1 MHNFIKG
8 QKAKIQDIVGSEV
21 FEVGVYINASMTIDI
36 TCFGLDEKKQLSDD
50 RYMIFYNQMS
60 SPEKSIEMTE
70 NNQNKG
76 TFKLNLKMLPST
88 IKNLVFTATIDGEQ
102 KMSDIISGEF
112 YINVNGQKMVNYQF
126 NNKDFKNERAVIIS
140 EIYFKD
146 VWRIGVVGNGFDGGL
161 SALLKHFGG
170 VEADEQPAEKP
181 LQETVRDR
189 VQNTPQNTPQN
200 IQQDTEKQPSQQQ
213 MTQNTVL
220 EQQGLESSGQAVN
233 LQKRILLEKKMEE
246 KAPKILSLA
255 KKATISLKKAGLE
268 NHTAK
273 VALCLDI
280 SGSMSSL
287 YKSGKIQ
294 EFAERILALG
304 CKFDDDGSIDIFLFG
319 AKAHEAGALSIDN
332 FNGYIRSLIQKY
344 PLEGGTYY
352 GKAMNIIRKFYFPN
366 SINRKIIK
374 AECPVYVMFVTD
386 GSTFDENA
394 TRANLQD
401 SSYQAIFWQFMAI
414 GRSSKDVKKKGRG
427 GFFKSIGASD
437 FRFLEELDN
446 LQGRLID
453 NANFFSVEDPSSIS
467 DEELYDLL
475 MAEYPTWLKQARDK
489 GLI

>member
-1 MHNFIKG
+1 MNSMIKG
-8 QKAKIQDIVGSEV
+8 QKAKILDVVGSEV
-21 FEVGVYINASMTIDI
+21 FEVGVFIDASMTIDI
-36 TCFGLDEKKQLSDD
+36 TCFGLDDRKQLSDD

-60 SPEKSIEMTE
+60 SPEKSVEMTE
-70 NNQNKG
+70 NKQNKG
-76 TFKLNLKMLPST
+76 TFKVNLLMLPST
-88 IKNLVFTATIDGEQ
+88 IKSLVFTATIDGEE
-102 KMSDIISGEF
+102 KMSDIVSGDF
-112 YINVNGQKMVNYQF
+112 FITVNGQKMVSYQF

-146 VWRIGVVGNGFDGGL
+146 VWRVGIVGDGFDGGL

-170 VEADEQPAEKP
+170 MNADEQPVDQP
-181 LQETVRDR
+181 TQQPVLQ
-189 VQNTPQNTPQN
+189 P
-200 IQQDTEKQPSQQQ
+200 IQQTTAQS
-213 MTQNTVL
+213 TA
-220 EQQGLESSGQAVN
+220 SGQQSSVPAGRAVN
-233 LQKRILLEKKMEE
+233 LEKRIKLEKKMEE
-246 KAPKILSLA
+246 KAPQILSLA
-255 KKATISLKKAGLE
+255 KKATVSLKKAGLE

-287 YKSGKIQ
+287 YNSGKIQ
-294 EFAERILALG
+294 DFAERILALG

-332 FNGYIRSLIQKY
+332 FNGYIRSLISRY

-352 GKAMNIIRKFYFPN
+352 GKAMKIIREFYFPN
-366 SINRKIIK
+366 SVNRKITK

-386 GSTFDENA
+386 GATFDEDV

-401 SSYQAIFWQFMAI
+401 SSYQGIFWQFMAI
-414 GRSSKDVKKKGRG
+414 GKSSKDVKTKGIG
-427 GFFKSIGASD
+427 GFFRSLAASD

-453 NANFFSVEDPSSIS
+453 NANFFSVEDPTKVS

-475 MAEYPTWLKQARDK
+475 MNEYPTWLKQASQN

>member
-1 MHNFIKG
+1 MHSLIKG
-8 QKAKIQDIVGSEV
+8 QKAKVQDIIGSEV
-21 FEVGVYINASMTIDI
+21 FEVGVFINASMTIDI

-76 TFKLNLKMLPST
+76 TFKVNLKMLPST
-88 IKNLVFTATIDGEQ
+88 IKSLVFTATIDGEQ
-102 KMSDIISGEF
+102 KMSDIVSGDF
-112 YINVNGQKMVNYQF
+112 YISVNGQKTVSYQF
-126 NNKDFKNERAVIIS
+126 SNNDFKNERAVIIS

-146 VWRIGVVGNGFDGGL
+146 VWRIGVVGDGFDGGL

-170 VEADEQPAEKP
+170 MEADEQP
-181 LQETVRDR
+181 TS
-189 VQNTPQNTPQN
+189 QNTA
-200 IQQDTEKQPSQQQ
+200 S
-213 MTQNTVL
+213 
-220 EQQGLESSGQAVN
+220 EQQSINSTGQAVN
-233 LQKRILLEKKMEE
+233 LEKRIRLEKKMEE
-246 KAPKILSLA
+246 KAPQILSLA
-255 KKATISLKKAGLE
+255 KKATISLQKAGLE

-280 SGSMSSL
+280 SASMSSL

-294 EFAERILALG
+294 DFAERILALG

-319 AKAHEAGALSIDN
+319 ANAHDAGALSIDN
-332 FNGYIRSLIQKY
+332 FNGYIRSITNRY

-352 GKAMNIIRKFYFPN
+352 GKAMKIIREFYFPN
-366 SINRKIIK
+366 SINRNITK
-374 AECPVYVMFVTD
+374 AKCPVYVMFVTD
-386 GSTFDENA
+386 GSTFDEGV

-414 GRSSKDVKKKGRG
+414 GKSSKDINKKGRG
-427 GFFKSIGASD
+427 FFRNLGASD

-453 NANFFSVEDPSSIS
+453 NANFFSVEDPSNIS

-475 MAEYPTWLKQARDK
+475 MTEYPTWLKQASNN

>member
-1 MHNFIKG
+1 
-8 QKAKIQDIVGSEV
+8 
-21 FEVGVYINASMTIDI
+21 
-36 TCFGLDEKKQLSDD
+36 
-50 RYMIFYNQMS
+50 MS

-76 TFKLNLKMLPST
+76 TFKVNLKMLPST

-102 KMSDIISGEF
+102 KMSDIVSGEF
-112 YINVNGQKMVNYQF
+112 YINVNGQKMVSYQF
-126 NNKDFKNERAVIIS
+126 NNSDFKNERAVIIS

-181 LQETVRDR
+181 
-189 VQNTPQNTPQN
+189 VQNTPQDTVKDTVQNILQDTPQN
-200 IQQDTEKQPSQQQ
+200 TPENIIQQPPQQQ
-213 MTQNTVL
+213 AAQNTAL
-220 EQQGLESSGQAVN
+220 EQQGVGPSGQALN
-233 LQKRILLEKKMEE
+233 LQKRIQLEKKMEE

-319 AKAHEAGALSIDN
+319 ANAHEAGALSIDN
-332 FNGYIRSLIQKY
+332 FNGYIRSIIKKY

-352 GKAMNIIRKFYFPN
+352 GKAMKAIREFYFPN
-366 SINRKIIK
+366 SINRKVMK

-386 GSTFDENA
+386 GSTFDENV

-414 GRSSKDVKKKGRG
+414 GRSSKDIKKKGKG
-427 GFFKSIGASD
+427 GLFKSIGASD

-446 LQGRLID
+446 LEGRLID
-453 NANFFSVEDPSSIS
+453 NANFFSVEDPSGIS

-475 MAEYPTWLKQARDK
+475 MAEYPTWLKQAHDN